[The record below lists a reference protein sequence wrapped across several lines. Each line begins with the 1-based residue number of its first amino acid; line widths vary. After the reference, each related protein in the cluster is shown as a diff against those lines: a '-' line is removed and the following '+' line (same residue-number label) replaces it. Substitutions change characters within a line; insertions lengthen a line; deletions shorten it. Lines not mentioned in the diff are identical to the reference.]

1 MLTTQTHRYNKDTTN
16 YLRLSLQNS
25 GDAKS
30 SISAAPDCAG
40 TFISHIIDGCDGGD
54 PINNPSNYK
63 FGGVYATSDGWTFTM
78 MALAEQTNENSC
90 DVSYNL
96 LFNTFEVRGKNFPDA
111 KLGQNGLG
119 LLAQLRGCGVVT
131 SWSFQ
136 LTPNDVKYHWY
147 ANGRLPI
154 GTRACVGRAVQAAGG
169 TSAGNCVGAG

>member
-1 MLTTQTHRYNKDTTN
+1 MLTMETNRYNKDTTN
-16 YLRLSLQNS
+16 YLSLSLQNS

-40 TFISHIIDGCDGGD
+40 TFISHIIDGCDGD
-54 PINNPSNYK
+54 PINNPKNYK
-63 FGGVYATSDGWTFTM
+63 FGGVYATSDGWTFSM
-78 MALAEQTNENSC
+78 IALAEQTNENSC
-90 DVSYNL
+90 D
-96 LFNTFEVRGKNFPDA
+96 A
-111 KLGQNGLG
+111 KLGHNGLG
-119 LLAQLRGCGVVT
+119 LLAQLRGCGIVT
-131 SWSFQ
+131 NWSFQ